1 MRSLSTTPTRFIYSG
16 LRSSAMTCTEARAGV
31 HYWGTAAVHA
41 TSDTPKTGTMLS
53 AYFPTCRWE
62 DDEQR
67 AAIAAAAMSP
77 GSALKKQQASPLAA
91 AALLAAAGSSGLATG
106 AGTFLPC
113 SPPAQRPH
121 SRRHASR

>member
-1 MRSLSTTPTRFIYSG
+1 MQRVARRCALRSISAVHVMPDTPNMGTV
-16 LRSSAMTCTEARAGV
+16 LRSS
-31 HYWGTAAVHA
+31 
-41 TSDTPKTGTMLS
+41 
-53 AYFPTCRWE
+53 FPTCRWE

-91 AALLAAAGSSGLATG
+91 AALSAAAESSGLAAG